1 MSDLTL
7 EVVEEAF
14 QQWREQR
21 NSRSELIP
29 HKLWDMLITPQILNN
44 NHIIMPI

>member
-29 HKLWDMLITPQILNN
+29 HKLWDMVLKLALSQNLWVNN
-44 NHIIMPI
+44 

>member
-29 HKLWDMLITPQILNN
+29 HKLWDMVLKLYPKSSYGTKN
-44 NHIIMPI
+44 